1 MSLKDSPKMS
11 QLTTVPVWTLEIKEK
26 FMTKNK
32 DNKLLEMM
40 EKGFVLYSKNGIIK
54 NGIIKYIE
62 IPDHGSI
69 KLKAQDG
76 QLVYKE
82 VTTGEQC

>member
-1 MSLKDSPKMS
+1 MALNAEQLKNMLD
-11 QLTTVPVWTLEIKEK
+11 
-26 FMTKNK
+26 
-32 DNKLLEMM
+32 
-40 EKGFVLYSKNGIIK
+40 KGFVLYSK

-76 QLVYKE
+76 QIVYKE
-82 VTTGEQC
+82 VTNGEQC

>member
-1 MSLKDSPKMS
+1 
-11 QLTTVPVWTLEIKEK
+11 
-26 FMTKNK
+26 MTENK

-54 NGIIKYIE
+54 YIE

-76 QLVYKE
+76 QQDGQLVYKE

>member
-1 MSLKDSPKMS
+1 MS

-26 FMTKNK
+26 FMTENK

-40 EKGFVLYSKNGIIK
+40 EKGFVLYSK

>member
-1 MSLKDSPKMS
+1 
-11 QLTTVPVWTLEIKEK
+11 
-26 FMTKNK
+26 MTENK
-32 DNKLLEMM
+32 DNKLLKIM

-54 NGIIKYIE
+54 YIE
-62 IPDHGSI
+62 IPEHGSI
-69 KLKAQDG
+69 KLKAQGG